1 MPREGSGLRTV
12 LVTGASAGIGRAC
25 ALHLDALGWRVFAGV
40 RRSDDGTALEERG
53 SERLLALPLDVTDAS
68 SIAGAVRA
76 VHDAL
81 GAPATLHALVNNA
94 GVSEGGPLEL
104 IEMERLRRQFEV
116 NVVGTV
122 AVTQAFLPMLRRAP
136 GRIVNVGSIQGF
148 MALPFSGAYAASKH
162 ALEALSDSL
171 RRELR
176 PWGIAVS
183 LLEPGAV
190 ATGMWDKA
198 LTAAEGRLAAG
209 GPGHELY
216 AERGRRML
224 ARIAGES
231 RGRPPEAVAR
241 VVERALTAGRP
252 RVRYRVGADAKLVR
266 LLTWLLPDRVLDA
279 MFSRALG

>member
-1 MPREGSGLRTV
+1 MPRDGSGLKAV
-12 LVTGASAGIGRAC
+12 LVTGASTGIGRTC
-25 ALHLDALGWRVFAGV
+25 ALHLDAVGWRVFAGV
-40 RRSDDGTALEERG
+40 RRPEDGAALEERG

-68 SIAGAVRA
+68 SIEGAVR
-76 VHDAL
+76 VVDDAL
-81 GAPATLHALVNNA
+81 GAPAALHALVNNA

-104 IEMERLRRQFEV
+104 IEMERLRHQFEV

-190 ATGMWDKA
+190 ATEMWDKS

-209 GPGHELY
+209 GPRQELY

-224 ARIAGES
+224 ARVAKER

-241 VVERALTAGRP
+241 VIEHALTARRP
-252 RVRYRVGADAKLVR
+252 PARYRVGADAKVVR
-266 LLTWLLPDRVLDA
+266 LLTWLLPDRVLDS